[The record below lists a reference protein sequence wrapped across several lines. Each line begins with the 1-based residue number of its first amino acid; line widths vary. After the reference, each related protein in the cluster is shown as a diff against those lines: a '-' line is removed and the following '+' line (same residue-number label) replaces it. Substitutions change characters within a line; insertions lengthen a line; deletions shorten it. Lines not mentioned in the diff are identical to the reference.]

1 MACDKS
7 GEWREGSEP
16 SPQRLLLLSMYSG
29 YIGRL
34 IPKPASFPSLYHK
47 DVPATA
53 TGALPPVYHTLP
65 LFVELL
71 QLVLHGL
78 LEIKS
83 LHHAASPFPLLDLS
97 LDFGYDLVNLR
108 LGVIRNTQE
117 RHLGVTL
124 DTV

>member
-1 MACDKS
+1 
-7 GEWREGSEP
+7 
-16 SPQRLLLLSMYSG
+16 MYSG
-29 YIGRL
+29 YIERL
-34 IPKPASFPSLYHK
+34 NPKPACFPSLYLE

-53 TGALPPVYHTLP
+53 TGASPLVYHTLL

-83 LHHAASPFPLLDLS
+83 LHHTTPPLPLLDLS

-117 RHLGVTL
+117 RHLGMAGN
-124 DTV
+124 TVCRVSPR